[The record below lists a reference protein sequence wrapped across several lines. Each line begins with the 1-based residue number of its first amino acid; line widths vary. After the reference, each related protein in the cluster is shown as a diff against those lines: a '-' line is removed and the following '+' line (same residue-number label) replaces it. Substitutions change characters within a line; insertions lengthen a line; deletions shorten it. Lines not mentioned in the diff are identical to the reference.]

1 MYELYNYRKEFI
13 DEKTMKLEKR
23 TYDYK
28 KHIIHVLVAGAM
40 ALSWGTVAHVHTFM
54 KDHLR
59 SAPSRSRSNK
69 SSLVPDETAP
79 STIKVS
85 KGPPP
90 PLTAETTTISSEPM
104 IASASVSTATLIPAI
119 AAKAGI
125 SITDTRINTSFIR
138 QVEGSLL
145 KAYVPLAG
153 STHSG
158 VTVGDGFDLGQM
170 RPAEFD
176 KLTIEAGLKDKLR
189 PYVGM
194 TSFRAKNFLKSHP
207 LTITPA
213 ELKQL
218 NVVAANKILKP
229 LMKTYEKASGQSFT
243 KLPPEA
249 QTAIFSYAYQN
260 GPGFMHRSSN
270 KQLWHYFVTQNW
282 KKASATLRTFKMYAS
297 RRIQEAHLLDHI
309 A

>member
-59 SAPSRSRSNK
+59 STPSRSKSSK
-69 SSLVPDETAP
+69 SSLKNE
-79 STIKVS
+79 SR
-85 KGPPP
+85 PPP
-90 PLTAETTTISSEPM
+90 TPLTAQETTPLTAQETVGSKKTT
-104 IASASVSTATLIPAI
+104 ASASVSTATLIPAI

-125 SITDTRINTSFIR
+125 SITDTRIDSSFIR
-138 QVEGSLL
+138 KVEGSLL

-158 VTVGDGFDLGQM
+158 VTVADGFDLGQM
-170 RPAEFD
+170 HLAEFD
-176 KLTIEAGLKDKLR
+176 KLTIEAGLKAKLR

-207 LTITPA
+207 LSITPD

-218 NVVAANKILKP
+218 NVIAANKILKP
-229 LMKTYEKASGQSFT
+229 LVKTYEKASGQSFT

-282 KKASATLRTFKMYAS
+282 KKASSTLRTYKMYAS

>member
-1 MYELYNYRKEFI
+1 MNI
-13 DEKTMKLEKR
+13 KLEKR

-59 SAPSRSRSNK
+59 TPARSRSNK
-69 SSLVPDETAP
+69 SSLAPDD
-79 STIKVS
+79 TILPIHKTDSV
-85 KGPPP
+85 GPPP
-90 PLTAETTTISSEPM
+90 PFTAEETVVSEPAAPAA
-104 IASASVSTATLIPAI
+104 ASAPAAAEATASLSTASLIPAI

-125 SITDTRINTSFIR
+125 SITHTKIDTSFIR
-138 QVEGSLL
+138 KVEGSLL

-153 STHSG
+153 TSHSG
-158 VTVGDGFDLGQM
+158 PTVGDGFDLGQM
-170 RPAEFD
+170 HTAEFD
-176 KLTIEAGLKDKLR
+176 KLPIEAGLKAKLR

-194 TSFRAKNFLKSHP
+194 TGFRAKNYLKSHP

-213 ELKQL
+213 EMKQL
-218 NVVAANKILKP
+218 NVVAADKILKP
-229 LMKTYEKASGQSFT
+229 LMRTYNKASGKSFLE
-243 KLPPEA
+243 LPPEA

-270 KQLWHYFVTQNW
+270 KQLWQYFVTQNW
-282 KKASATLRTFKMYAS
+282 KKASSTLRGFKMYAS

>member
-1 MYELYNYRKEFI
+1 
-13 DEKTMKLEKR
+13 MKIEKR

-59 SAPSRSRSNK
+59 STPSRSRSKK
-69 SSLVPDETAP
+69 SSLVPDETATP
-79 STIKVS
+79 TIEKVS

-90 PLTAETTTISSEPM
+90 PLTAETTTISSEPI
-104 IASASVSTATLIPAI
+104 IASAHEAKKASPPVSTATLIPAI

-176 KLTIEAGLKDKLR
+176 KLTIEASLKAKLR

-194 TSFRAKNFLKSHP
+194 TSFRAKTFLKSHP

-229 LMKTYEKASGQSFT
+229 LVKTYEKASGLSFT

-270 KQLWHYFVTQNW
+270 KKLWHYFVTQNW
-282 KKASATLRTFKMYAS
+282 KKASATLRTFKMYVS